1 MEIALPVARW
11 KERPAGLRSLE
22 NWLLCW
28 LILPN
33 LGYCLLWIVG
43 GPPRAIPIVIA
54 AVVGML
60 VHRAPF
66 AIKFTA
72 FVACM
77 IFSALAFV
85 SSLFN
90 LTILSLVFTFQFASE
105 LSPSAS
111 VEYVACGVAVVA
123 TLFAAWWRL
132 RKPTTLVQPTRFV
145 AAAALTLIVAST
157 DVAVSQGRRGS
168 YKRTP
173 DAGAY
178 FTSAVQKSGLDRL
191 ATGERHV
198 VVIMVEAMGLP
209 SDRALRRQ
217 LFDLWARPAVR
228 ARYSVTEGDSLFYG
242 STTNGEMRELCGRW
256 AEYAEVM
263 ERRDPNCLPAR
274 LRARGYRTQ
283 ATHTFN
289 GTFFERSVWYPN
301 IGFESMRFAPELI
314 KAGAERC
321 PGVFVGACDRD
332 VPSQLAKTLKS
343 AKQPQFLYWLTVNS
357 HLPVVKS
364 SALHTEECASFDAR
378 LAAEFPMI
386 CRLMKLYDETGRS
399 LAREITADDFPDA
412 DILIVG
418 DHIPPFFDRYH
429 REQFEPDSVPWILL
443 RPRHAVQTAEAK
455 PAGRRDR

>member
-1 MEIALPVARW
+1 MELALPVSRW

-28 LILPN
+28 LLLPN
-33 LGYCLLWIVG
+33 LGYGLFWIVG
-43 GPPRAIPIVIA
+43 GPPRPIPIVITA
-54 AVVGML
+54 IAGVL

-66 AIKFTA
+66 AIKFAA

-90 LTILSLVFTFQFASE
+90 LTVLSLVFTFQFASE

-111 VEYVACGVAVVA
+111 VEYVACGAAVVG
-123 TLFAAWWRL
+123 TLLLAWWRL

-145 AAAALTLIVAST
+145 AAMALTLIAAST
-157 DVAVSQGRRGS
+157 DVAMAQGARGS

-173 DAGAY
+173 QAGAF
-178 FTSAVQKSGLDRL
+178 FTSAVQESGLERI

-209 SDRALRRQ
+209 SDRALRRR
-217 LFDLWARPAVR
+217 LFDLWARPSVR

-263 ERRDPNCLPAR
+263 ERRDPSCLPAR

-289 GTFFERSVWYPN
+289 GTFFERNVWYPN
-301 IGFESMRFAPELI
+301 IGFESMRFAPEVI
-314 KAGAERC
+314 RAGAERC

-332 VPSQLAKTLKS
+332 VPKQLAAILKS
-343 AKQPQFLYWLTVNS
+343 ARQPQFLYWLTVNS
-357 HLPVVKS
+357 HLPLVES
-364 SALHTEECASFDAR
+364 SALHTDECASFDAG

-399 LAREITADDFPDA
+399 LAGEITADGFPDT

-443 RPRHAVQTAEAK
+443 RPRHAAGGADAK
-455 PAGRRDR
+455 TAGRS

>member
-1 MEIALPVARW
+1 MELALPMSRW

-28 LILPN
+28 LLLPN
-33 LGYCLLWIVG
+33 LGYSLFWIVG
-43 GPPRAIPIVIA
+43 GPPRPIPIV
-54 AVVGML
+54 VTGLVGIF

-66 AIKFTA
+66 AVKIAA
-72 FVACM
+72 FAACM

-123 TLFAAWWRL
+123 TFLLAWWLL
-132 RKPTTLVQPTRFV
+132 RRPTTLVRPTRMI
-145 AAAALTLIVAST
+145 AAAALTLIAASA
-157 DVAVSQGRRGS
+157 DVAMSQGARGS

-173 DAGAY
+173 EAGAY
-178 FTSAVQKSGLDRL
+178 FTSAVQKSGLERF
-191 ATGERHV
+191 ATGDRHL

-217 LFDLWARPAVR
+217 LVDLWARPAVR
-228 ARYSVTEGDSLFYG
+228 ARYSVTEGNSLFYG

-263 ERRDPNCLPAR
+263 ERRDAGCLPAR
-274 LRARGYRTQ
+274 LRARGYQTQ
-283 ATHTFN
+283 ALHSFN

-301 IGFESMRFAPELI
+301 IGFQSTRFAPELVQ
-314 KAGAERC
+314 AGAERC

-343 AKQPQFLYWLTVNS
+343 ARQPQFLYWLTVNS
-357 HLPVVKS
+357 HLPVVES
-364 SALHTEECASFDAR
+364 EALHTEECASFDSK
-378 LAAEFPMI
+378 LAAEFPMT

-399 LAREITADDFPDA
+399 LAGEITADDFPDA

-429 REQFEPDSVPWILL
+429 RDQFEPDRVPWILL
-443 RPRHAVQTAEAK
+443 RPKNAAPRAEAK
-455 PAGRRDR
+455 LAAR